1 MDRQQAFDM
10 VKSDLMEI
18 FEIEEDSITPEATLM
33 DDLGLDSIDGVD
45 MMVRMQ
51 ERTGKK
57 VTPEETAEIIAQV
70 DKDGDGQVDLDEFK
84 EIFKLAPDMLPP
96 GLKQVVDVGG
106 LCSLENVGSIM
117 RQRLT
122 HIARMHAARDK
133 RRESER
139 GARFVGKCLFN
150 LSG

>member
-57 VTPEETAEIIAQV
+57 VTPDQFEHVRKIS
-70 DKDGDGQVDLDEFK
+70 DLVDLV
-84 EIFKLAPDMLPP
+84 LVL
-96 GLKQVVDVGG
+96 
-106 LCSLENVGSIM
+106 
-117 RQRLT
+117 
-122 HIARMHAARDK
+122 HA
-133 RRESER
+133 
-139 GARFVGKCLFN
+139 
-150 LSG
+150 